1 MLVLGLVVRLGLGL
15 RTEIKYFK
23 TCAIYLNA
31 IIKRYTNKA
40 YRYLYFFTG
49 PCVWHWAFAASKQI
63 TIYDIYMRSFISI
76 PILNDKPVHHFY
88 IHYNL

>member
-40 YRYLYFFTG
+40 YRYLYFFYWAL
-49 PCVWHWAFAASKQI
+49 CVALGL
-63 TIYDIYMRSFISI
+63 RSFQTDYDLRHLHAFVH
-76 PILNDKPVHHFY
+76 LNS
-88 IHYNL
+88 NSE